1 MNRLLRLY
9 RPFLDRWPLVAL
21 LASAAMLAIAHG
33 FETFG
38 HLPPCN
44 LCLKQREVYW
54 VAGTVAVVALIALRT
69 PWAARTRTL
78 FNGLLGLIFLFGAG
92 LAFFHAGVEWHWWP
106 GPTTCTSTGS
116 GATAAGLDA
125 LLRGEKINP
134 PACDKALWVFLGLSM
149 AGWNC
154 LISLKLA
161 ILSIWAARRRPA

>member
-1 MNRLLRLY
+1 MNRLVRLY

-21 LASAAMLAIAHG
+21 LTSVAMLAIAHG

-54 VAGTVAVVALIALRT
+54 VAGTVALVALIVSRT
-69 PWAARTRTL
+69 PWASRTRGL
-78 FNGLLGLIFLFGAG
+78 FNLLLGLIFLFGAG

-161 ILSIWAARRRPA
+161 ILSAWAARRRTA